1 MNQNQP
7 RGRSRLY
14 SAGSLFFALLL
25 FFLWQL
31 FNLQIV
37 HGAEYFAQ
45 SQRKLLKYE
54 TVEAARG
61 EIVDRN
67 GHPLALSSVSWQLSL
82 DTNLMGNAR
91 DETLQKLTELC
102 LREGISWNDS
112 LPISRESPF
121 VYTKD
126 ESREGEL
133 TRFANFLKAIKQ
145 SEPAQASQLLS
156 SLAEHYQL
164 PSDLSPQTRRNLCGI
179 LYELELRRR
188 ELSVSSYVFAE
199 GVSVDFLTKIK
210 EYHLP
215 GISIS
220 AAAVRT
226 YETSAAAHLLGRVGQ
241 MNEEE
246 WALFR
251 SKGYGMDARVG
262 KDGLERAFEEELHG
276 SPGARTR
283 EYDTEGKLINELYS
297 KEPVPGKQ
305 LRLTLDLGLQEKT
318 EQVLA
323 EQVPQLAHAEGAA
336 VAILDVRDGSVLA
349 LASYPSFPL
358 RSFSSE
364 YQSLQDNPL
373 RPLLNRALQGL
384 YAPGSTYKMV
394 TAVAGLEEGII
405 TPSTKILDTGIYTY
419 YKSPQPRCWIY
430 RQTGKTHGLETVS
443 EAITDSC
450 NVFFYDVGRRLGIER
465 IDKYAKLF
473 GLGELTGIELP
484 GELCGIIAGP
494 SYTQS
499 LGQTWY
505 DGSTLSAAIGQ
516 ENNRFTPLQLA
527 SYVATLASGG
537 ARYQVHLLK
546 ELRSND
552 GRETLTQTQA
562 KQLDTI
568 PLSPEHLNA
577 VKEGMLAVTQSGSVS
592 SYFKNCP
599 VRVAAK
605 TGSAQVTGSEDS
617 NAVFVCFAPY
627 ENPEIA
633 MAIVVEKGGSGS
645 ELGRISSEIINYYFG
660 GPDASQAV
668 NVTSPEA
675 PPPQEEAPLAQDAP

>member
-1 MNQNQP
+1 MNQKHAQQ
-7 RGRSRLY
+7 RTRLV
-14 SAGSLFFALLL
+14 SAFSFFFVILILFV
-25 FFLWQL
+25 WQL
-31 FNLQIV
+31 VSLQVV
-37 HGAEYFAQ
+37 HGAEYYAQ
-45 SQRKLLKYE
+45 SQRKIAKYE

-67 GHPLALSSVSWQLSL
+67 GLPLAVSSVSWQLSL
-82 DTNLMGNAR
+82 DTNLMGKDR

-102 LREGISWNDS
+102 LREGVPWNDS
-112 LPISRESPF
+112 LPISRESPY
-121 VYTKD
+121 VYTK
-126 ESREGEL
+126 EKSRESDV
-133 TRFANFLKAIKQ
+133 RRYASFLKAIKL
-145 SEPAQASQLLS
+145 SEPAQASELLS
-156 SLAEHYQL
+156 QLAEHYRL
-164 PSDLSPQTRRNLCGI
+164 PTDISPQTRRNLCGI
-179 LYELELRRR
+179 LYELDLRRR
-188 ELSVSSYVFAE
+188 ELSVSSYVFAQD
-199 GVSVDFLTKIK
+199 VSVNFITKIK
-210 EYHLP
+210 EYNLP

-220 AAAVRT
+220 AGAVRSYKT
-226 YETSAAAHLLGRVGQ
+226 LSAAHLLGRVGQ

-246 WALFR
+246 WALYQP
-251 SKGYGMDARVG
+251 KGYSMDAYVG
-262 KDGLERAFEEELHG
+262 KDGLERALEGELHG

-283 EYDTEGKLINELYS
+283 EYDTEGNLIQETYS
-297 KEPVPGKQ
+297 KQPTPGKQ
-305 LRLTLDLGLQEKT
+305 VRLTLDLGLQEKT

-323 EQVPQLAHAEGAA
+323 EQIPLLPHAEGAA

-349 LASYPSFPL
+349 LSSYPTFDL
-358 RSFSSE
+358 TNFSAD
-364 YQSLQDNPL
+364 YQSLQENPL

-405 TPSTKILDTGIYTY
+405 TPKTKILDTGVYTY

-430 RQTGKTHGLETVS
+430 RQQGKTHGLETVS

-465 IDKYAKLF
+465 IDKYAQLF
-473 GLGELTGIELP
+473 GLGDVTGIELP
-484 GELCGIIAGP
+484 GEMCGIIAGP
-494 SYTQS
+494 GYTQS

-527 SYVATLASGG
+527 NYVATLANGG
-537 ARYQVHLLK
+537 QRYRVHLLQ

-552 GRETLTQTQA
+552 GKEILMQA
-562 KQLDTI
+562 EKQLVDTV
-568 PLSPEHLNA
+568 PLSPDNLNA

-592 SYFKNCP
+592 SYFRNCP

-627 ENPEIA
+627 EDPQIA

-645 ELGRISSEIINYYFG
+645 ELGRISSEILSYYFSAH
-660 GPDASQAV
+660 DTASTV
-668 NVTSPEA
+668 PLENPESPA
-675 PPPQEEAPLAQDAP
+675 PPTEDAP

>member
-1 MNQNQP
+1 MNQKHAQQ
-7 RGRSRLY
+7 RTRLI
-14 SAGSLFFALLL
+14 SAFSFFFVILILFV
-25 FFLWQL
+25 WQL
-31 FNLQIV
+31 VSLQVV
-37 HGAEYFAQ
+37 HGAEYYAQ
-45 SQRKLLKYE
+45 SQRKIAKYE

-67 GHPLALSSVSWQLSL
+67 GLPLAVSSVSWQLSL
-82 DTNLMGNAR
+82 DTNLMGKER

-102 LREGISWNDS
+102 LREGVPWNDT
-112 LPISRESPF
+112 LPISRESPY
-121 VYTKD
+121 VYTK
-126 ESREGEL
+126 EQSREGDV
-133 TRFANFLKAIKQ
+133 RRYHSFLKAIKF
-145 SEPAQASQLLS
+145 SEPAQASELLAQ
-156 SLAEHYQL
+156 LAEHYRL
-164 PSDLSPQTRRNLCGI
+164 PTDISPQTRRNLCGI
-179 LYELELRRR
+179 LYELDLRRR
-188 ELSVSSYVFAE
+188 ELSVSSYVFAQ
-199 GVSVDFLTKIK
+199 GVSVNFITKIK
-210 EYHLP
+210 EYNLP

-220 AAAVRT
+220 AGALRSYKT
-226 YETSAAAHLLGRVGQ
+226 PSAAHLLGRVGQ

-246 WALFR
+246 WALYQP
-251 SKGYGMDARVG
+251 KGYSMDAYVG
-262 KDGLERAFEEELHG
+262 KDGLERALEEELHG

-283 EYDTEGKLINELYS
+283 EYDTEGKLIQEIYS
-297 KEPVPGKQ
+297 KQPTPGKQ
-305 LRLTLDLGLQEKT
+305 VRLTLDLGLQEKT

-323 EQVPQLAHAEGAA
+323 EQVPLLPHAEGAA

-349 LASYPSFPL
+349 LSSYPTFDL
-358 RSFSSE
+358 NSFSAD
-364 YQSLQDNPL
+364 YQSLQENPL

-405 TPSTKILDTGIYTY
+405 TPKTKILDTGVYTY

-430 RQTGKTHGLETVS
+430 RQQGKTHGLETVS

-465 IDKYAKLF
+465 IDKYAQLF
-473 GLGELTGIELP
+473 GLGDVTGIELP
-484 GELCGIIAGP
+484 GEMCGIIAGP
-494 SYTQS
+494 SYTQF

-527 SYVATLASGG
+527 NYVATLANGG
-537 ARYQVHLLK
+537 QRYRVHLLK

-552 GRETLTQTQA
+552 GKELLMQA
-562 KQLDTI
+562 EKQLVDTV
-568 PLSPEHLNA
+568 PLSPDNLNA

-592 SYFKNCP
+592 SYFRNCP
-599 VRVAAK
+599 VPVAAK

-627 ENPEIA
+627 DDPQIA

-645 ELGRISSEIINYYFG
+645 ELGRISSEILSYYFG
-660 GPDASQAV
+660 
-668 NVTSPEA
+668 
-675 PPPQEEAPLAQDAP
+675 AQDTASPVKLEDSEPPASSMEDAP

>member
-1 MNQNQP
+1 MNPKQSQP
-7 RGRSRLY
+7 QSRLL
-14 SAGSLFFALLL
+14 SAFSFFLAILL

-31 FNLQIV
+31 FDLQV
-37 HGAEYFAQ
+37 VNGAEYFAQ
-45 SQRKLLKYE
+45 SQRKIAKYE

-61 EIVDRN
+61 EIVDRY
-67 GHPLALSSVSWQLSL
+67 GQPLAVSSVSWQLSL
-82 DTNLMGNAR
+82 DTNLMGEAR
-91 DETLQKLTELC
+91 DETLQTLTELC
-102 LREGISWNDS
+102 LRDGIPWNDS
-112 LPISRESPF
+112 LPISPESPY
-121 VYTKD
+121 VYTKEERS
-126 ESREGEL
+126 ESD
-133 TRFANFLKAIKQ
+133 TRRFSALLKAIKL
-145 SEPAQASQLLS
+145 SEPSQASELLS
-156 SLAEHYQL
+156 ELSEHYKL
-164 PSDLSPQTRRNLCGI
+164 PKDLSPQTRRNLCGI

-188 ELSVSSYVFAE
+188 ELSVTSYVFAE
-199 GVSVDFLTKIK
+199 GVSVDFITKIK
-210 EYHLP
+210 EHNLP

-220 AAAVRT
+220 AGAMRT
-226 YETSAAAHLLGRVGQ
+226 YKTPAAAHLLGRVGQ

-246 WALFR
+246 WELFKP
-251 SKGYGMDARVG
+251 KGYSMDARIG
-262 KDGLERAFEEELHG
+262 KDGLERAFEDDLHG

-283 EYDTEGKLINELYS
+283 DYDTEGNLINEVYS

-305 LRLTLDLGLQEKT
+305 VRLTLDLGLQEKT

-323 EQVPQLAHAEGAA
+323 EQVPRLPHAEGAA

-349 LASYPSFPL
+349 LASYPSFSL
-358 RSFSSE
+358 GSFSSDF
-364 YQSLQDNPL
+364 QSLQDNPL

-405 TPSTKILDTGIYTY
+405 TPNTKILDTGIYTY
-419 YKSPQPRCWIY
+419 YKSPQPRCWLY

-465 IDKYAKLF
+465 VDKYATLF

-484 GELCGIIAGP
+484 GEMCGIIAGP
-494 SYTQS
+494 AYTQS

-527 SYVATLASGG
+527 SYVATLANGG
-537 ARYQVHLLK
+537 QRHRVHLLK

-552 GRETLTQTQA
+552 GRELLKETQAELVDTISLTQ
-562 KQLDTI
+562 
-568 PLSPEHLNA
+568 ENLNA
-577 VKEGMLAVTQSGSVS
+577 VKEGMLAVTQTGSVA
-592 SYFKNCP
+592 SYFRTCP

-645 ELGRISSEIINYYFG
+645 ELGRISSEIMNYYFH
-660 GPDASQAV
+660 GPEAAEASH
-668 NVTSPEA
+668 VTSPES
-675 PPPQEEAPLAQDAP
+675 PIPQEEAP